1 MAWRLAKSL
10 EKLRSQINDA
20 YPNRS
25 KVSDGTIGDAA
36 HSSRTSDHN
45 PNPKGVVCALDITH
59 DPKNGVDAGRIA
71 EDLRVSG
78 DKRIKYLISNGRIA
92 NPTIAGGAWRKYSGK
107 NPHNHHFHI
116 SVKGDYDSLAPWDIG
131 GGTDIPAVLAATA
144 SPYIAKPLLKRG
156 STGTAVRELQTLLK
170 ITVDGDF
177 GPKTEAAVKAFQ
189 KSQKLVADGRCGP
202 YTWSKL
208 MGDD

>member
-10 EKLRSQINDA
+10 EKLRSQINEA

-45 PNPKGVVCALDITH
+45 PNPSGVVCAIDITH
-59 DPKNGVDAGRIA
+59 DPKSGVDAGRMA
-71 EDLRVSG
+71 ETIRLSG
-78 DKRIKYLISNGRIA
+78 DKRIKYLISNGRIS
-92 NPTIAGGAWRKYSGK
+92 NPTISGGAWRKYTGK
-107 NPHNHHFHI
+107 NPHNHHFHL
-116 SVKGDYDSLAPWDIG
+116 SVKGDYDSTAPWDIG
-131 GGTDIPAVLAATA
+131 GGTDIPAILRDTA

-156 STGTAVRELQTLLK
+156 SKGDAVRELQTILK

-189 KSQKLVADGRCGP
+189 KSKKLVADGIVGP
-202 YTWSKL
+202 YTWEAL
-208 MGDD
+208 T